1 MNTFDPTPALATL
14 RGFQRRTVDHVF
26 DRFYNDADTADRSL
40 VADETGLGKSMVA
53 RGVIAKAIER
63 LDQDDSGVNRIDI
76 VYVCSNADLAKQNLG
91 RLNVTGQT
99 DIIESGRLTLLPI
112 ELGRLNAEPGP
123 NTRKR
128 VNFVSLTPG
137 TSFNVGGATGRA
149 DERAVLFYMLAGLAL
164 FDIDDRGLPV
174 ELLRATS
181 SVKNFKHRVY
191 RIGQK
196 LPDGPPAD
204 VLERFRELTEKYG
217 HLEEFRLALKKASD
231 DGEEAVR
238 PSMRKI
244 IGNLRGDLAQAGL
257 DCLEPDLIILDEFQR
272 FRDMLYKPGEDAEPV
287 GEATALAREFLNY
300 QDAKL
305 LMLSATPYKAHTNAR
320 EEDGEDHAADFRQLL
335 RFLSRDDD
343 GYMASLDSA
352 LDERRKQLM
361 GQDVAEGVTEQI
373 ESALKLYMC
382 RTERPQLGEDD
393 MLEKIDMSPTDVQAS
408 DISSYKAMTG
418 VFKAAGTGNPM
429 EYWKSVP
436 MFAHFLTDYKI
447 GRILDER
454 NHGNLD
460 AIRPLLPTLTTID
473 PKAYRSFG
481 PVETDNAKFRALR
494 KHTTG
499 QGWWKL
505 LWMPPSFPY
514 LEAAGPYVEVG
525 SEVTKQL
532 VFSAWNAS
540 PNALTTLLSYEAER
554 QILQDSKLHDENTA
568 EARKRFGARLQ
579 YRVRQ
584 EDGEAQSMSTLAMFV
599 PHATL
604 APLADPLTAAT
615 ANGDTISGAAA
626 RESAADKIQDRL
638 PAAVEEMGRL
648 GLWSHYFSAPG
659 LLPENWNGGRGRAS
673 REIRDLGNYTR
684 SLNQGD
690 DSDSSG
696 GRESEA
702 KLYQA
707 HIERMLD
714 TLDGPTHGWAEG
726 LELLAMNSPG
736 NCMYR
741 ALQRIAGPEFDQAE
755 LWKAALF
762 GATGLRTLFNRLDV
776 TELIDKIIPGERD
789 YWHKVLQYCEAGNLQ
804 AVLDEYVFQLR
815 SQQVG
820 ELTVDDLWSIAD
832 DIRQALSLNQAQLR
846 AKYPD
851 NSHDDLRMGVRF
863 AVRYSNAKSDDGE
876 TNRMPDVRRAFNS
889 PFWPFVLASTS
900 VGQEGI
906 DFHWWAHS
914 VIHWNVPG
922 NPVDFEQREGRVHR
936 YLGHA
941 VRKNI
946 AEKYASGV
954 FGSEATNPW
963 ASLLKAAEEGAAESA
978 TERANEFA
986 PHWIHRG
993 KHKIQRRLLDHPLSR
1008 DVPRTNHMLSG
1019 LAKYRLTLG
1028 QARQDDLQG
1037 LIKDDVNVKP
1047 LDLRP

>member
-1 MNTFDPTPALATL
+1 MKNFDPASALETL
-14 RGFQRRTVDHVF
+14 RGFQWRTVDHVF
-26 DRFYNDADTADRSL
+26 SRFYDDDHPADRFL

-53 RGVIAKAIER
+53 RGVIAKVIER

-112 ELGRLNAEPGP
+112 ELERLDAEPSTS
-123 NTRKR
+123 TRKR

-137 TSFNVGGATGRA
+137 TSFNVGAATGRA
-149 DERAVLFYMLAGLAL
+149 DERAVLLYMLAGLDL
-164 FDIDDRGLPV
+164 FDVEDRALPV
-174 ELLRATS
+174 ELLRAGSLTR
-181 SVKNFKHRVY
+181 NFEWRVL

-196 LPDGPPAD
+196 LPDGPPTD
-204 VLERFRELTEKYG
+204 VLRRFGKIADASG
-217 HLEEFRLALKKASD
+217 HLEDFRLALENAHKE
-231 DGEEAVR
+231 GPEAVR
-238 PSMRKI
+238 PRMGKI

-272 FRDMLYKPGEDAEPV
+272 FRDMLYKPGEGAEPV
-287 GEATALAREFLNY
+287 DEATALAREFLNY

-320 EEDGEDHAADFRQLL
+320 EEDGEDHAADFRRLL

-343 GYMASLDSA
+343 GFMESLDSA

-361 GQDVAEGVTEQI
+361 GQNVAGGVTERI
-373 ESALKLYMC
+373 ESALKQYMC

-393 MLEKIDMSPTDVQAS
+393 MLEKIDMSPTDVRSS
-408 DISSYKAMTG
+408 DISSFKSMSG

-447 GRILDER
+447 GRILGDAT
-454 NHGNLD
+454 HGAMP
-460 AIRPLLPTLTTID
+460 AIKPLLPTLHTID
-473 PKAYRSFG
+473 PKAYRNFA
-481 PVETDNAKFRALR
+481 PLETDNAKFRALR
-494 KHTTG
+494 EHTTG

-514 LEAAGPYVEVG
+514 LEAAGPYAEVG
-525 SEVTKQL
+525 SDVTKQL

-554 QILQDSKLHDENTA
+554 QILQGSKLHGENTA

-579 YRVRQ
+579 YRVRH

-599 PHATL
+599 PHADL

-615 ANGDTISGAAA
+615 AEGDTISGSVARAIAA
-626 RESAADKIQDRL
+626 SKIKNLL
-638 PAAVEEMGRL
+638 PTTGDETGRL
-648 GLWSHYFSAPG
+648 GLWSHYFSAKG
-659 LLPENWNGGRGRAS
+659 LLPDSWNSERGTAF
-673 REIRDLGNYTR
+673 REIRDLASFTR

-690 DSDSSG
+690 DSDSSAG
-696 GRESEA
+696 HEGEA

-714 TLDGPTHGWAEG
+714 TLEGPSNGWAEG
-726 LELLAMNSPG
+726 LELLVMNSPG

-741 ALQRIAGPEFDQAE
+741 ALQRIAGQEFDQAE

-776 TELIDKIIPGERD
+776 TELIDKVIPGERD
-789 YWHKVLQYCEAGNLQ
+789 YWHKVLEYCEAGNLQ
-804 AVLDEYVFQLR
+804 AVLDEYAFQLR

-820 ELTVDDLWSIAD
+820 ELTVEGLWSIAD
-832 DIRQALSLNQAQLR
+832 DIRRALSLNPAQLR

-851 NSHDDLRMGVRF
+851 NSHEDLRMGVRF
-863 AVRYSNAKSDDGE
+863 AVRYSNTKSDDGE

-946 AEKYASGV
+946 AEKYASDVLRSGTT
-954 FGSEATNPW
+954 SPW
-963 ASLLKAAEEGAAESA
+963 ESLLESAEGAADSA
-978 TERANEFA
+978 TGPDHEFA

-993 KHKIQRRLLDHPLSR
+993 RHKIQRRLLDHPLSR

-1037 LIKDDVNVKP
+1037 LIKEDVAMKP